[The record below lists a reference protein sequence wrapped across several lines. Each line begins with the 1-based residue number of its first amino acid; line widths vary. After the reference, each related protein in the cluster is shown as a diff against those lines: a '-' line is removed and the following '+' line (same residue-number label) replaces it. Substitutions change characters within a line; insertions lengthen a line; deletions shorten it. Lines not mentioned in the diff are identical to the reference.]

1 MNDHPYTNYLLARIY
16 MMKEDY
22 PEAKTTVEKVLK
34 VYPDAGPAKQMLKM
48 IETKMDGKAN
58 K

>member
-1 MNDHPYTNYLLARIY
+1 